1 MKKEKRFVSQEKS
14 KDKDETMDV
23 YDDNEL
29 ETMLEN
35 DEVTEAEYG
44 FMQGRETKKKNLGLE
59 RGGHDDSISDELA
72 KEEYEED

>member
-1 MKKEKRFVSQEKS
+1 
-14 KDKDETMDV
+14 
-23 YDDNEL
+23 
-29 ETMLEN
+29 MLEN